1 MKTSTTTIRQP
12 KARGFSLAEVLVA
25 MFVILV
31 GISGITSTIWWGT
44 QRADSGQ
51 LVTEASN
58 HARTLFETVVSR
70 NLVKL
75 AADSNGGNFPVGGG
89 TFGLVSANAG
99 TRTPVYAAPFDKAT
113 LGVDL
118 ARHVRGQS
126 TATSMINPAQQL
138 GSQNE
143 VSSEMARF
151 TRNIDCRRGAVANP
165 GVDDYQPELCTLIVA
180 VYWREGRHE
189 RNVSVQGVI
198 RHNVSP

>member
-1 MKTSTTTIRQP
+1 MKTSRRNFRPTHQ
-12 KARGFSLAEVLVA
+12 RGFSLAEVLVA

-31 GISGITSTIWWGT
+31 GIAGITSTIWWGT

-75 AADSNGGNFPVGGG
+75 AADANGGNFPVGGG
-89 TFGLVSANAG
+89 TFGLVSAN
-99 TRTPVYAAPFDKAT
+99 TSSRDPIYSAPFDKAT
-113 LGVDL
+113 LGVEL
-118 ARHVRGQS
+118 GKHVRGQS
-126 TATSMINPAQQL
+126 TAASMVNPGQQL

-143 VSSEMARF
+143 VSNELARF
-151 TRNIDCRRGAVANP
+151 SRNIQCVRGVASNP
-165 GVDDYQPELCTLIVA
+165 GVDDYQPGLCTLTTT
-180 VYWREGRHE
+180 VYWHEGRHE

>member
-1 MKTSTTTIRQP
+1 MKTSTTTFRP
-12 KARGFSLAEVLVA
+12 SNVRGFSLAEVMVA

-75 AADSNGGNFPVGGG
+75 AADSNGGNFPVAGG
-89 TFGLVSANAG
+89 TFGLVSANAS

-113 LGVDL
+113 IGVEL
-118 ARHVRGQS
+118 VRHVRGQS
-126 TATSMINPAQQL
+126 TVASTVDPAQQL

-143 VSSEMARF
+143 VSSELARF
-151 TRNIDCRRGAVANP
+151 TRNIDCRRGVVSTP
-165 GVDDYQPELCTLIVA
+165 GVDDYQPSLCTLTTR
-180 VYWREGRHE
+180 VYWQEGRHE